1 MCFPRDRVTLLARD
15 SFGGESLDLVICFV
29 YKQISLLSNRILTNE
44 ILQIR
49 LDNELFSKKGDF
61 KISIGSLLKFEE
73 DAVLFGKIRVCVIF
87 RGYSGTKVSLLLIL
101 N

>member
-61 KISIGSLLKFEE
+61 KISIGSLLKVSSKRMQFCLER
-73 DAVLFGKIRVCVIF
+73 FGYV
-87 RGYSGTKVSLLLIL
+87 
-101 N
+101 

>member
-15 SFGGESLDLVICFV
+15 SFGEESLDLVICFV

-61 KISIGSLLKFEE
+61 KISIGSLLKVNSKRMQFCLER
-73 DAVLFGKIRVCVIF
+73 FGYV
-87 RGYSGTKVSLLLIL
+87 
-101 N
+101 

>member
-15 SFGGESLDLVICFV
+15 SFGEESDLVISFV

-61 KISIGSLLKFEE
+61 KISIGSLLKVNSKRMQFCLER
-73 DAVLFGKIRVCVIF
+73 FGYV
-87 RGYSGTKVSLLLIL
+87 
-101 N
+101 

>member
-61 KISIGSLLKFEE
+61 KISIGSLLKVNSKRRQFCLER
-73 DAVLFGKIRVCVIF
+73 FGYV
-87 RGYSGTKVSLLLIL
+87 
-101 N
+101 

>member
-44 ILQIR
+44 IIR

-61 KISIGSLLKFEE
+61 KISIGSLLKVNSKRMQFCLER
-73 DAVLFGKIRVCVIF
+73 FGYV
-87 RGYSGTKVSLLLIL
+87 
-101 N
+101 